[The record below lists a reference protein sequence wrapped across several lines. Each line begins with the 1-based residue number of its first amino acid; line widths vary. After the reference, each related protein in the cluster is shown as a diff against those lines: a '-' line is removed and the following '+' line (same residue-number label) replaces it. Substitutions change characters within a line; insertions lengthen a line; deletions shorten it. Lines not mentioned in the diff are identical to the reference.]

1 MGLAVKMVEGRR
13 EDLMSEDKD
22 GVAFSREGRV
32 AVVTIRRGDRLNAL
46 SGQVMRRL
54 IAIARELRD
63 DTEVSAVVLTGD
75 PVFSAGVDLTD
86 RQLGIGADVPLIERR
101 EALRIG
107 PDLCAAWEAI
117 DQVVIVAV
125 EGFCIGGALAL
136 AAACDFRV
144 AARGAHFRL
153 PEIPLG
159 MNMSWGTQ
167 PRLVN
172 LIGPAKAKQL
182 VILGERV
189 PADQAYEWGLVDE
202 VSDDGGAAA
211 AARVWADKVAAL
223 PPIAVR
229 MAKRAITEIAVA
241 GNPASTYMDADQYAL
256 AAQSEDH
263 REAIAAFFE
272 KRPPKFTGR

>member
-1 MGLAVKMVEGRR
+1 MADEA
-13 EDLMSEDKD
+13 D

-32 AVVTIRRGDRLNAL
+32 ACVTIRRGDRLNAL
-46 SGQVMRRL
+46 SAKVMRRL

-63 DTEVSAVVLTGD
+63 DTEVSAVVLSGD
-75 PVFSAGVDLTD
+75 PVFSAGVDLRD
-86 RQLGIGADVPLIERR
+86 PELGMGGERPLIEQR

-107 PDLCAAWEAI
+107 PDLCAAWEAV
-117 DQVVIVAV
+117 DQVVVVAV

-136 AAACDFRV
+136 AAACDFRI

-159 MNMSWGTQ
+159 MNMSWGAQ

-172 LIGPAKAKQL
+172 LIGPAHAKQL
-182 VILGERV
+182 IIMGERV
-189 PADQAYEWGLVDE
+189 PAEEAWRWGLVDE
-202 VSDDGGAAA
+202 VTDDGGALA

-223 PPIAVR
+223 PPLAIR
-229 MAKRAITEIAVA
+229 MAKRAITAIATA
-241 GNPASTYMDADQYAL
+241 NNAASTYMDADQYAF
-256 AAQSEDH
+256 AAFSEDR
-263 REAIAAFFE
+263 REATRAFFE